1 VNKTTTF
8 KEERQTSMTPK
19 MKMPRPRKT
28 SKATPAE
35 ALADLSLAT
44 DTLLSTADAARLV
57 GLSAKTLRQL
67 RCDKSGPRCLKLGTK
82 KQSRTVYR
90 RSDLERWIRSCV
102 VTVTGS

>member
-1 VNKTTTF
+1 VNRTTTF
-8 KEERQTSMTPK
+8 NDERQTSMTPK
-19 MKMPRPRKT
+19 MKTPTPRKT

-35 ALADLSLAT
+35 AIADLSLKDDA
-44 DTLLSTADAARLV
+44 LLPTAEAARLV
-57 GLSAKTLRQL
+57 GLTPKTLRQL
-67 RCDKSGPRCLKLGTK
+67 RCDRTGPRCLKLGTK